1 MFMFKKKLIL
11 ASYPLVHLGLFAF
24 TYWLSWLF
32 VTAAKL
38 NQLDNILLVVGVLV
52 GFILQPLIL
61 DDSYFE
67 LLLSAFS
74 KQTQQK
80 CKTYCSYLDKV
91 SLGLFIS
98 LVVSVF
104 IGEPFYSSATEFLLY
119 IAFGFYVSS
128 SAVIMLFLSKE

>member
-1 MFMFKKKLIL
+1 MIKKKLIL
-11 ASYPLVHLGLFAF
+11 ASYPLAHLGLFAF
-24 TYWLSWLF
+24 TCWISWLF
-32 VTAAKL
+32 VNATKF
-38 NQLDNILLVVGVLV
+38 NQLDNILLVVGVLL
-52 GFILQPLIL
+52 GFVLQPLIL

-104 IGEPFYSSATEFLLY
+104 IGESFYSLVIEFLLY

-128 SAVIMLFLSKE
+128 SAVIMLFLSRK

>member
-1 MFMFKKKLIL
+1 MIKKKLIL

-24 TYWLSWLF
+24 TCWISWLF
-32 VTAAKL
+32 VNATKL
-38 NQLDNILLVVGVLV
+38 NQLDNILLVVGVLL
-52 GFILQPLIL
+52 GFVLQPLIL

-98 LVVSVF
+98 LVVYVF
-104 IGEPFYSSATEFLLY
+104 IGESFYSLLTEFLIY

-128 SAVIMLFLSKE
+128 SAVIMLFLSRK

>member
-1 MFMFKKKLIL
+1 MIKKKLIL

-24 TYWLSWLF
+24 TCWISWLF
-32 VTAAKL
+32 VNATKL
-38 NQLDNILLVVGVLV
+38 NQLDNILLVVGVLL
-52 GFILQPLIL
+52 GFVLQPLIL

-80 CKTYCSYLDKV
+80 CKTYYSYLDKV

-104 IGEPFYSSATEFLLY
+104 IGESFYSLVTEFLLY

-128 SAVIMLFLSKE
+128 SAVIMLFLSRK

>member
-67 LLLSAFS
+67 L
-74 KQTQQK
+74 
-80 CKTYCSYLDKV
+80 
-91 SLGLFIS
+91 
-98 LVVSVF
+98 
-104 IGEPFYSSATEFLLY
+104 
-119 IAFGFYVSS
+119 
-128 SAVIMLFLSKE
+128 

>member
-1 MFMFKKKLIL
+1 MIKKKLIL

-24 TYWLSWLF
+24 TCWISWLF
-32 VTAAKL
+32 VNATKL
-38 NQLDNILLVVGVLV
+38 NQLDNILLVVGVLL
-52 GFILQPLIL
+52 GFVLQPLIL

-80 CKTYCSYLDKV
+80 CKTYFSYLDKV

-104 IGEPFYSSATEFLLY
+104 IGESFYSLVTEFLLY

-128 SAVIMLFLSKE
+128 SAVIMLFLSRK

>member
-1 MFMFKKKLIL
+1 MIKKKLIL

-24 TYWLSWLF
+24 TCWISWLF
-32 VTAAKL
+32 VNATKL
-38 NQLDNILLVVGVLV
+38 NQLDNILLVVGVLL
-52 GFILQPLIL
+52 GFVLQPLIL

-91 SLGLFIS
+91 SL
-98 LVVSVF
+98 VVSVF
-104 IGEPFYSSATEFLLY
+104 IGESFYSLVTEFLLY

-128 SAVIMLFLSKE
+128 SAVIMLFLSRK

>member
-24 TYWLSWLF
+24 TCWISWLF
-32 VTAAKL
+32 VNATKL
-38 NQLDNILLVVGVLV
+38 NQLDNILLVVGVLL
-52 GFILQPLIL
+52 GFVLQPLIL
-61 DDSYFE
+61 DDSYFK

-80 CKTYCSYLDKV
+80 CKAYCSYLDKV
-91 SLGLFIS
+91 TLGLFIS

-104 IGEPFYSSATEFLLY
+104 IGEPFYSSVTEFLLY
-119 IAFGFYVSS
+119 IAFGLYVSS
-128 SAVIMLFLSKE
+128 SAVIMLFLSRK